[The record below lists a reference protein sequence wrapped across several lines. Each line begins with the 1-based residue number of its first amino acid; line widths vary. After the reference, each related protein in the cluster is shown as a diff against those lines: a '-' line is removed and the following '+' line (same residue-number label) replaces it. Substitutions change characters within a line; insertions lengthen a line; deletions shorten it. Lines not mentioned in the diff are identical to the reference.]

1 MGYKFLSEEA
11 RDESGFSV
19 ATLGDID
26 GDGLA
31 DFLIGAQRGDGIGN
45 AETWSGST
53 YLIKGADL
61 PALDLADGTSD
72 GVINLGFV
80 RSVGT
85 SYEIVGEDQ
94 GDFTA
99 RSISS
104 AGDVDGDGRDDI
116 LIGASGADG
125 IGNAESSSG
134 GAYLIMAADLAALDG
149 ADGAT
154 DGIIDLG
161 QVAATGGSYEFV
173 GKDQFDGA
181 GEVVRSAGDVDG
193 DGRADLLISAREDS
207 PGANFY
213 LIKASDLIALDQADG
228 TADGIINLGTV
239 AATGTSYKFVG
250 DGGLLFRASSA
261 GDIDN
266 DGQADLLLGDPNWQD
281 MRGAAYLIN
290 ANDLAA
296 LDLADGTVD
305 GVIRVANVAATG
317 TSYQFVGRGD
327 DDRAGWSVSSAG
339 DVDGDGKDDLLIG
352 AYLAD
357 GSGLLGFMSG
367 VTYLVNANDLVA
379 LDAVDGSTDGIINLS
394 SISTPVLQGTGAS
407 YRFIGDRDDH
417 VGWSVSATGDV
428 NGDGLADFLIGAPR
442 ADGIG
447 NAASNVGS
455 AYLISGAD
463 LVSLDTADGN
473 VNGIID
479 LDNVA
484 ATGTSYEFI
493 GPNNNDNAGFSV
505 SAAGDVDGDGLDDL
519 LIGAVQNGSLGSNQI
534 DTTYL
539 IEADRLAFYDG
550 LDGAVD
556 GIIHLANVSC
566 FLTGTRI
573 ATPGGPVAVERLGPG
588 DLVLTADGRAV
599 PVRFNLRQNV
609 STRFGPPERL
619 MPVRLRAGALGQGL
633 PVRDL
638 VLTADHA
645 LMIDGLLINAGALV
659 NGSSIDRVPLKE
671 LGESFTVYHIET
683 EAHDLILA
691 EGTPA
696 ETFIDY
702 AGRQTFDNYADYL
715 ALHGGDRMIPE
726 NPAPRVTSA
735 RMLPPALKARLG
747 LERAA

>member
-11 RDESGFSV
+11 RDESGVSV
-19 ATLGDID
+19 STLGDID

-45 AETWSGST
+45 AESWSGST
-53 YLIKGADL
+53 YLIKAADL
-61 PALDLADGTSD
+61 AALDLADGTSD
-72 GVINLGFV
+72 GVIDLGFV

-85 SYEIVGEDQ
+85 SYELVGEES
-94 GDFTA
+94 GDFSA
-99 RSISS
+99 ISVSS
-104 AGDVDGDGRDDI
+104 AGDVDGDGRDDV
-116 LIGASGADG
+116 LIGAPNASG
-125 IGNAESSSG
+125 IGNAESFSG
-134 GAYLIMAADLAALDG
+134 SAYLIMAADLAALDG
-149 ADGAT
+149 T
-154 DGIIDLG
+154 DGTTDGVIDLG
-161 QVAATGGSYEFV
+161 RVAATGGSYEFV
-173 GKDQFDGA
+173 GKDQFDQA
-181 GEVVRSAGDVDG
+181 GQTVSSAGDVDG

-207 PGANFY
+207 SGNIY
-213 LIKASDLIALDQADG
+213 LVKAADLVALDQADG
-228 TADGIINLGTV
+228 TTDGIIDLGFV
-239 AATGTSYKFVG
+239 AVTGTSYKFVG
-250 DGGLLFRASSA
+250 DGGFLFRASSA
-261 GDIDN
+261 GDVDN

-281 MRGAAYLIN
+281 MRGSAYLIN

-357 GSGLLGFMSG
+357 GVGLLDFMSG
-367 VTYLVNANDLVA
+367 VTYLVNASDLVN

-394 SISTPVLQGTGAS
+394 RISSPVLAGTGAS

-417 VGWSVSATGDV
+417 VGRSVSAAGDV
-428 NGDGLADFLIGAPR
+428 NGDGLADFLIGAPQ

-463 LVSLDTADGN
+463 LVALDAADGN

-484 ATGTSYEFI
+484 AIGTSYEFI
-493 GPNNNDNAGFSV
+493 GPNNNDFAGFSV
-505 SAAGDVDGDGLDDL
+505 SSAGDVDGDGLDDL
-519 LIGAVQNGSLGSNQI
+519 LIGAVQNGSLGSSQI

-539 IEADRLAFYDG
+539 IEADRLAYYDG
-550 LDGAVD
+550 LDGDVD

-573 ATPGGPVAVERLGPG
+573 ATPGGPVTVERLGPG
-588 DLVLTADGRAV
+588 DLVLSADGRAV
-599 PVRFNLRQNV
+599 PVRFNLRQRLL
-609 STRFGPPERL
+609 TRFGPPERL
-619 MPVRLRAGALGQGL
+619 MPVRLRAGALGGGL

-638 VLTADHA
+638 LLTADHA
-645 LMIDGLLINAGALV
+645 LMIEGLLINAGALV
-659 NGSSIDRVPLKE
+659 NGTTIDRVRLAE
-671 LGESFTVYHIET
+671 LGDSFTVYHIET
-683 EAHDLILA
+683 DAHDIILA
-691 EGTPA
+691 EGTPT
-696 ETFIDY
+696 ETYIDY
-702 AGRQTFDNYADYL
+702 AGRQGFDNYADYI
-715 ALHGGDRMIPE
+715 ALYGEGRMIPE
-726 NPAPRVTSA
+726 HPAPRVTSA
-735 RMLPPALKARLG
+735 RQLPPALRARLG
-747 LERAA
+747 IVRAA